1 MIWEVTRMY
10 LVDADGH
17 VEESETTFS
26 DKYMDPAFRAQR
38 PRVVAIDQM
47 VYWMIE
53 EQMYPR
59 RVGRGCHNLGTP
71 ASYKGQKT
79 PHAQKKSDTIG
90 SMEIHGVAERLEAM
104 DKEGIA
110 LQVLYPTL
118 FLAYPLSANPALLTA
133 MSSSYN
139 RFLGD
144 QIGGHER
151 LKWAAVVN
159 LDDVDGAVKQVH
171 EAHGL
176 GAIAIMLLGTAG
188 DRLLDDPSLLPLYEA
203 VAEKDLTLAIHV
215 GWSCPTLN
223 NLFTHL
229 YPSAVNAFLM
239 PVLLGFSSMIS
250 SGLLDRFPNLRVGFL
265 EAGCQWVH
273 FMVDR
278 LEHRFGHMGN
288 FLADILVD
296 TAPKAK
302 RSPMEYIQQGNLY
315 LSTEVEDTLLPQVV
329 DLLGEGQVVYGS
341 DMPHGDREVLSSD
354 YLKQRKD
361 LSEGAKT
368 KILQD
373 NGARLYNLDIT
384 EKVRQ
389 VS

>member
-1 MIWEVTRMY
+1 MY

-17 VEESETTFS
+17 VEESEKTFS
-26 DKYMDPAFRAQR
+26 DEYLDPAFRAQR
-38 PRVVAIDQM
+38 PRVVAVDQM
-47 VYWMIE
+47 VYWMIQ

-71 ASYKGQKT
+71 ASYNGEKT
-79 PHAQKKSDTIG
+79 PHAKKKSDSIA
-90 SMEIHGVAERLEAM
+90 SMEIHGVGERLAAM

-133 MSSSYN
+133 MSSAYN

-144 QIGGHER
+144 QIGKHER

-159 LDDVDGAVKQVH
+159 LDEVDAAVKQVH
-171 EAHGL
+171 EAHSL
-176 GAIAIMLLGTAG
+176 GAIAVMLLGTAG
-188 DRLLDDPSLLPLYEA
+188 DRLLDDPDFVPFYEA
-203 VAEKDLTLAIHV
+203 VAEKDMTLAIHV
-215 GWSCPTLN
+215 GWACPALN

-239 PVLLGFSSMIS
+239 PVLIGFSSVIS
-250 SGLLDRFPNLRVGFL
+250 SGLLDRFPGLRIGFL

-273 FMVDR
+273 FMLDR

-288 FLADILVD
+288 FLADILAE

-302 RSPMEYIQQGNLY
+302 RSPMEYVRQGNLY
-315 LSTEVEDTLLPQVV
+315 LSAEVEDALLPQVV
-329 DLLGEGQVVYGS
+329 ELLGEGQVVYGS

-354 YLKQRKD
+354 YLKQRND
-361 LSEGAKT
+361 LSGSSKT

-373 NGARLYNLDIT
+373 NGARLYNLDISA
-384 EKVRQ
+384 KVRQ
-389 VS
+389 AS

>member
-1 MIWEVTRMY
+1 MY

-17 VEESETTFS
+17 VEESEATFS
-26 DKYMDPAFRAQR
+26 DEYLEPAFRAQR
-38 PRVVAIDQM
+38 PRVVAVDQM

-71 ASYKGQKT
+71 ASYQGEKT
-79 PHAQKKSDTIG
+79 PHAKKKSDTIA
-90 SMEIHGVAERLEAM
+90 SMEIHGVAERIAAM

-118 FLAYPLSANPALLTA
+118 FLAYPLSANPGLLTA
-133 MSSSYN
+133 MSSAYN

-144 QIGGHER
+144 QIGAHER

-159 LDDVDGAVKQVH
+159 LDDASAAVKQVR
-171 EAHGL
+171 EAYDL
-176 GAIAIMLLGTAG
+176 GAVAVMLLGTAG
-188 DRLLDDPSLLPLYEA
+188 DRLLDEPAFLPFYEA
-203 VAEKDLTLAIHV
+203 VAEKDMTLAIHV
-215 GWSCPTLN
+215 GWSCPALN

-239 PVLLGFSSMIS
+239 PVLLGFSSMIT
-250 SGLLDRFPNLRVGFL
+250 SGLLDRFPDLRIGFL

-273 FMVDR
+273 FMLDR

-288 FLADILVD
+288 FLADILPA
-296 TAPKAK
+296 TAPKAQ
-302 RSPMEYIQQGNLY
+302 RSPMEYVRQGNLY
-315 LSTEVEDTLLPQVV
+315 VSAEVEDKLLPQVV
-329 DLLGEGQVVYGS
+329 ELLGEGQIVYGS

-354 YLKQRKD
+354 YLKQRPD
-361 LSEGAKT
+361 LSEAVKT

-373 NGARLYNLDIT
+373 NGARLYSLDIS
-384 EKVRQ
+384 EKVQR
-389 VS
+389 VAG